1 MKRRL
6 KEKREMKKTIVDG
19 IAGCLYAGGL
29 ADAMG
34 GATEALS
41 IREIHDKFGGNI
53 TDFEENQESIYFT
66 GNDAGEV
73 TDDTSQMYEMA
84 KEVAEKG
91 ESFTVVDAAA
101 SLVRWSKSYPKYY
114 PRNAGGTTRYVIE
127 EIERGVDPI
136 EIGKQGGIYRRGTT
150 NGAAM
155 RIAAAGLQYPGEI
168 EKAIQLAIVMIQP
181 SHGTQHAY
189 AGACAIAAG
198 IAQALLPEAQLMDVV
213 KACIHGAK
221 EGFERGMKEARQASG
236 LHILPK
242 IYKGV
247 ELALDF
253 ENMEEYL
260 KNLDYY
266 VGNDGTIQSS
276 VAAAISIFIATDADP
291 VQTAIYAANL
301 GGDTDTIGCI
311 ANYLSGAYSGIEAI
325 PEEWIHIFKKANPK
339 IDFDS
344 LAERFREV
352 LNL

>member
-1 MKRRL
+1 
-6 KEKREMKKTIVDG
+6 MKKIIRDG
-19 IAGCLYAGGL
+19 ITGCLYAGGL

-41 IREIHDKFGGNI
+41 IQEIQDKFGGNI

-84 KEVAEKG
+84 KEVVEKG
-91 ESFTVVDAAA
+91 KDFTASDAAA
-101 SLVRWSKSYPKYY
+101 ALVRWSKSYPKYY

-127 EIERGVDPI
+127 EIEKGADPI

-155 RIAAAGLQYPGEI
+155 RIAPAGLRHPGDVD
-168 EKAIQLAIVMIQP
+168 KAIQLAITMTQP

-198 IAQALLPEAQLMDVV
+198 ISRALLPDAQMMEVV
-213 KACIHGAK
+213 KACIYGAK

-253 ENMEEYL
+253 EDMEEYL
-260 KNLDYY
+260 KKLDYY

-291 VQTAIYAANL
+291 VKTAIYAANL

-311 ANYLSGAYSGIEAI
+311 ANYLSGAYSGINAI
-325 PEEWIHIFKKANPK
+325 PENWIQIFRKANPK
-339 IDFDS
+339 IDFDG
-344 LAERFREV
+344 LAERFCEV

>member
-1 MKRRL
+1 
-6 KEKREMKKTIVDG
+6 
-19 IAGCLYAGGL
+19 
-29 ADAMG
+29 
-34 GATEALS
+34 
-41 IREIHDKFGGNI
+41 
-53 TDFEENQESIYFT
+53 
-66 GNDAGEV
+66 
-73 TDDTSQMYEMA
+73 
-84 KEVAEKG
+84 
-91 ESFTVVDAAA
+91 
-101 SLVRWSKSYPKYY
+101 
-114 PRNAGGTTRYVIE
+114 
-127 EIERGVDPI
+127 
-136 EIGKQGGIYRRGTT
+136 
-150 NGAAM
+150 
-155 RIAAAGLQYPGEI
+155 
-168 EKAIQLAIVMIQP
+168 
-181 SHGTQHAY
+181 
-189 AGACAIAAG
+189 
-198 IAQALLPEAQLMDVV
+198 MDVV